1 MRLWSFRIGRIF
13 GVDVRLHIF
22 FLLLLGLLLSYAG
35 LTGANGARG
44 TALWGLLLFAVAVRE
59 VARALVAVWLQLEL
73 RSILLLPIGGILT
86 YATTESTERSAEP
99 RIERALALA
108 GPIAN
113 LLAALVLAA
122 LILAVSPAVDLVHRP
137 WMAPIHLLRA
147 MVWMQLTLAAVH
159 LLPAFPLDGG
169 RILRSALDR
178 SRGSLKGARAAAAL
192 GQAISFAMVLL
203 GFLTNIWPVIFGTS
217 ILLAASTEGHGLLL
231 RTDADAVR
239 MRDVMLTDFTT
250 LSASDTL
257 QDALHRSIHSLQDVF
272 PVVRGA
278 RLVGVVGRQTILATL
293 EADGNGYLQGIM
305 TRNFA
310 TAQPDDS
317 LVSTLRRIMAGR
329 VAQLVPVVEDGRV
342 VGIITPQNLSQSM
355 GLLDQ
360 SRRLQ
365 PKDDRSGK

>member
-22 FLLLLGLLLSYAG
+22 FVLLLGLLLSYAG
-35 LTGANGARG
+35 LTGASGLRGAG
-44 TALWGLLLFAVAVRE
+44 LWCLLLFAVEVRE
-59 VARALVAVWLQLEL
+59 LARALVAAWLEL
-73 RSILLLPIGGILT
+73 EPRSILLLPVGGIIT
-86 YATTESTERSAEP
+86 YATTESTERASEP
-99 RIERALALA
+99 KSEITLALA

-113 LLAALVLAA
+113 LFAGLILAA
-122 LILAVSPAVDLVHRP
+122 LISAASPAIDLLHRP
-137 WMAPIHLLRA
+137 WIDPAHLLRA
-147 MVWMQLTLAAVH
+147 MVWMQLTLAGVH

-192 GQAISFAMVLL
+192 GQAIAFAMVLL
-203 GFLTNIWPVIFGTS
+203 GFLMSNIWLVVFGTS
-217 ILLAASTEGHGLLL
+217 ILLAASTESHGLLL
-231 RTDADAVR
+231 RTDADTIR
-239 MRDVMLTDFTT
+239 MRDVMLTEFST

-257 QDALHRSIHSLQDVF
+257 EDALQRSIHSLQDVF

-278 RLVGVVGRQTILATL
+278 RLVGVVSRQIILSTL

-305 TRNFA
+305 TRTFA
-310 TAQPDDS
+310 TAQPEDS

-329 VAQLVPVVEDGRV
+329 GAQLVPVVEDGRV

-355 GLLDQ
+355 GLLEQ

-365 PKDDRSGK
+365 PKEE